1 MINKNAKFILEDG
14 SLYEAYSF
22 GYEKSSA
29 GEIVF
34 NTSMTGY
41 NESLTDPSYKGQILV
56 YTYPLIGNYGIP
68 KIISE
73 KKNIKKFFESN
84 NIHVSGLITSYY
96 LDSAFHWNMYK
107 KLSYFLKINNTVGIY
122 GIDTRSL
129 TKKLRDKGT
138 MLGKI
143 IISDNVKFYNP
154 DNYNLVDKVSI
165 KKKTIYGDGKQKI
178 LLIDCGVKNNIIR
191 CFLERDCTVIRV
203 PWNYNNLIN
212 EEYDGL
218 FISNGPGNPKGYK
231 TTINN
236 ISKAFICN
244 KPIFGICL
252 GNQLLGL
259 AAGFYT
265 HKLKYGH
272 RSNNQPVILSGTNR
286 CFITSQ
292 NHGYVIDSNK
302 IPNGWKIF
310 FKNLNDNTCEGL
322 INYEKN
328 FISVQ
333 FHPEASSGPTDSQF
347 LFDVFLNFIKTNN
360 N

>member
-1 MINKNAKFILEDG
+1 MINKNAKLILEDG
-14 SLYEAYSF
+14 SIYEAYSF
-22 GYEKSSA
+22 GDEKSSA

-56 YTYPLIGNYGIP
+56 FTYPLIGNYGIP
-68 KIISE
+68 PINSYKN
-73 KKNIKKFFESN
+73 NIKKFYESEK
-84 NIHVSGLITSYY
+84 IHVSGLITSYY
-96 LDSAFHWNMYK
+96 SDYEFHWNMEK
-107 KLSYFLKINNTVGIY
+107 TLSEFLKINQIVGIS

-129 TKKLRDKGT
+129 TKKLRKKGT
-138 MLGKI
+138 MLCQI
-143 IISDNVKFYNP
+143 IISDEIT
-154 DNYNLVDKVSI
+154 DNYYLGEKVSI
-165 KKKTIYGDGKQKI
+165 KKKNKKKIYGNGKYKI

-191 CFLERDCTVIRV
+191 CFLERNCTVIRV
-203 PWNYNNLIN
+203 PWNYDFLN
-212 EEYDGL
+212 EDYDGL
-218 FISNGPGNPKGYK
+218 FISNGPGNPKEYK
-231 TTINN
+231 TTITN
-236 ISKAFICN
+236 IRKVLKFN

-259 AAGFYT
+259 AAGFDT

-292 NHGYVIDSNK
+292 NHGYVIDSKK

-322 INYEKN
+322 INYEK
-328 FISVQ
+328 FFFSVQ
-333 FHPEASSGPTDSQF
+333 FHPEASSGPIDTQF
-347 LFDVFLNFIKTNN
+347 IFDVFLNFIKLKTNK
-360 N
+360 

>member
-1 MINKNAKFILEDG
+1 MINKKAKLILEDG
-14 SLYEAYSF
+14 SIYEAYSF

-56 YTYPLIGNYGIP
+56 CTYPLIGNYGIP
-68 KIISE
+68 PITSN
-73 KKNIKKFFESN
+73 KKKIKKFFESN
-84 NIHVSGLITSYY
+84 NINVSGLIISYY
-96 LDSAFHWNMYK
+96 SYNAFHWNMYK
-107 KLSYFLKINNTVGIY
+107 KLSYFLKINNTVGIS

-154 DNYNLVDKVSI
+154 DKYNLVYKVSI
-165 KKKTIYGDGKQKI
+165 RKKKIYGNGKYKI

-191 CFLERDCTVIRV
+191 CFLERNCTVIRV
-203 PWNYNNLIN
+203 PWNYNFLN

-218 FISNGPGNPKGYK
+218 FISNGPGNPKEYK

-236 ISKAFICN
+236 ISKVFICN

-259 AAGFYT
+259 AAGFDT

-302 IPNGWKIF
+302 IPNGWKIL

-322 INYEKN
+322 INFDKN

-333 FHPEASSGPTDSQF
+333 FHPEASSGPTDTQF
-347 LFDVFLNFIKTNN
+347 LFDVFLKFIKCKKKK
-360 N
+360 